1 MGFEGTHDV
10 IRAKLLLVLLSALML
25 AAEASAQYPGGAGGP
40 GGAGSRGGMGGG
52 MGGTSGARGAPPQDG
67 TRRAPPADAPQ
78 SPGAMVQVQLDQLE
92 DDLRLSPAQLGVWR
106 IYADQVQKLADDTA
120 RSRLDSRVA
129 TSAPANAVQQLELI
143 AGGTRG
149 RATSLDEIVAAGRA
163 FYATLNDD
171 QKAIADRRLWLS
183 VSLLA
188 TGVMP
193 PGMSDVAG
201 RTGRRPAQ

>member
-1 MGFEGTHDV
+1 MTAFDGTNDV
-10 IRAKLLLVLLSALML
+10 IRAKLLPVLLSALIL
-25 AAEASAQYPGGAGGP
+25 AGEASAQYPGGAGP
-40 GGAGSRGGMGGG
+40 GGAGSRGGMGG
-52 MGGTSGARGAPPQDG
+52 MGGARGAPPQDG
-67 TRRAPPADAPQ
+67 ARRSPAADAPQ
-78 SPGAMVQVQLDQLE
+78 SPGAMVQLQLDQLE
-92 DDLRLSPAQLGVWR
+92 DDLRLAPAQLGAWR
-106 IYADQVQKLADDTA
+106 SYADKVQKLADDTA
-120 RSRLDSRVA
+120 RSRLDARVA
-129 TSAPANAVQQLELI
+129 TSAAANAVQQLELI

-149 RATSLDEIVAAGRA
+149 RAASLDEIVAAGRA

>member
-1 MGFEGTHDV
+1 M
-10 IRAKLLLVLLSALML
+10 LLSALML
-25 AAEASAQYPGGAGGP
+25 AAEASAQYPGGAGSGGP
-40 GGAGSRGGMGGG
+40 GGTRGGMGG
-52 MGGTSGARGAPPQDG
+52 TRGAPPQDA
-67 TRRAPPADAPQ
+67 TRRAPPADAPL

-92 DDLRLSPAQLGVWR
+92 DDLRLAPVQVGAWR
-106 IYADQVQKLADDTA
+106 IYADKVQKLADDTA
-120 RSRLDSRVA
+120 RSRLDARAA
-129 TSAPANAVQQLELI
+129 TPAPANAVQQLELI

-201 RTGRRPAQ
+201 RAGRRPAP